1 MDIAKRHYDLLVIG
15 SGIGGLAAAISAA
28 EAGAS
33 VLVLNKSSTFSECNT
48 WYAQGGIVETGF
60 GDSPDLLEQD
70 ILKAGYGIN
79 SREAVHVVATEG
91 PVLVDEYLVKK
102 AGVPFHQTETGE
114 FDRTQEGAHSVRRI
128 LHVKDHTGRSIEQSL
143 LDHIGALPSITC
155 AAGFTAID
163 IITNTHHST
172 DHQERYR
179 KRRALGAYVLD
190 NATNEVQPVFAAAVI
205 LATGGVGNA
214 YLHTSN
220 PAGATGDGVAMAYRA
235 GCDIINAEYVQFH
248 PTVLFHRDVKRF
260 LITEAMRGE
269 GARLM
274 NRQGEYFMSRYN
286 SVQQDL
292 APRDEVARAIYHE
305 MGGQG
310 GYVLLDATL
319 IKHVDVEQRFPSIWR
334 QCKDLDIDL
343 RQDPIPVV
351 PAAHFFCGGV
361 KVDLDGQTDLEGLYA
376 VGENACNGVHGANR
390 LASVSLLESLVF
402 GVRAGRHIGRQLKPL
417 DPGLLASIPAWQA
430 PPVTEE
436 FDPMLI
442 QSDMASIQT
451 TMWNYVGIIRTG
463 NRLARAIADLSY
475 LDHRIQSFYRRA
487 RINRDIVELR
497 NAIATAMVI
506 AQAAQKNRVSLG
518 CHNLQDH
525 PD

>member
-1 MDIAKRHYDLLVIG
+1 MQQQYDVLIIG
-15 SGIGGLAAAISAA
+15 SGIGGLSAAISAA
-28 EAGAS
+28 EAGCS
-33 VLVLNKSSTFSECNT
+33 VLVLNKSATFSECNT
-48 WYAQGGIVETGF
+48 WYAQGGIVETGY

-70 ILKAGYGIN
+70 IIKAGYGIN

-91 PVLVDEYLVKK
+91 PVLVDEYLINK

-143 LDHIGALPSITC
+143 LDFITTIPAITC

-172 DHQERYR
+172 SSQERYR
-179 KRRALGAYVLD
+179 KRRALGAYVL
-190 NATNEVQPVFAAAVI
+190 NNESGEIQPVFAPAVI
-205 LATGGVGNA
+205 LATGGVGNI

-220 PAGATGDGVAMAYRA
+220 PEGSTGDGVAMAYRA

-248 PTVLFHRDVKRF
+248 PTVLFHRDLKRF

-269 GARLM
+269 GACLM

-286 SVQQDL
+286 PVQRDL

-305 MGGQG
+305 MDSQG
-310 GYVLLDATL
+310 GYVLLDAST
-319 IKHVDVEQRFPSIWR
+319 IKHVDIALRFPSIFE
-334 QCKDLDIDL
+334 QCLKLGIDI
-343 RQDPIPVV
+343 RKDPIPVV
-351 PAAHFFCGGV
+351 PAAHFFCGGI
-361 KVDLDGQTDLEGLYA
+361 KVDLNGQTDLEGLYA

-402 GVRAGRHIGRQLKPL
+402 GVRSGRHIATHQNVQDK
-417 DPGLLASIPAWQA
+417 DLLLSIPDWQS
-430 PPVTEE
+430 PRTEVE
-436 FDPMLI
+436 FDPILI

-451 TMWNYVGIIRTG
+451 TLWNYVGILRTSH
-463 NRLARAIADLSY
+463 RLSRAISDLSY
-475 LDHRIQSFYRRA
+475 LNHRIQNFYQQA
-487 RINRDIVELR
+487 RINREMVELR
-497 NAIATAMVI
+497 NSIVTGTVI
-506 AQAAQKNRVSLG
+506 AQAAFKNGESLG

-525 PD
+525 LN